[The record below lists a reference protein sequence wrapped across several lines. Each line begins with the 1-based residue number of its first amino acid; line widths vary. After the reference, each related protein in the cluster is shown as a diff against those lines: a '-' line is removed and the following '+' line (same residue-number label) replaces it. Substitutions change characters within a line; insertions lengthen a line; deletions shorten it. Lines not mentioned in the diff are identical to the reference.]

1 MGRKVNPKA
10 IRMGINRT
18 WDSVWYADKTKYPEL
33 LEQDLKIKKRI
44 KESMKDAGI
53 DNIKIKRSLNKIEI
67 IVYVARPG
75 VAIGRGGEGID
86 LLQKE
91 LKRLTKTKEL
101 DLKVREVRKAD
112 LSARIVARNI
122 ADGIERRQPSKLLV
136 ASAKEKV
143 MAAGAK
149 GLKIWVSG
157 RINNASQARTV
168 KTNAGSVP
176 AQTLRADVDYAHEV
190 AQTIDAGLMGIKV
203 WIYRGEDNIANEN
216 EE

>member
-10 IRMGINRT
+10 IRIGINRT
-18 WDSVWYADKTKYPEL
+18 WDSVWYTEKSKYPKVLQE
-33 LEQDLKIKKRI
+33 DLMIREEVRK
-44 KESMKDAGI
+44 SMKDAGL
-53 DNIKIKRSLNKIEI
+53 DSIKINKFLNKTEVIA
-67 IVYVARPG
+67 YVGRPG

-86 LLQKE
+86 LLQKQLSKK
-91 LKRLTKTKEL
+91 LKTNVEI
-101 DLKVREVRKAD
+101 KVREVRKAD
-112 LSARIVARNI
+112 LSARIVARSI

-143 MAAGAK
+143 MASGAK
-149 GLKIWVSG
+149 GLKIWISG

-176 AQTLRADVDYAHEV
+176 AQTLRADVDYAFEV
-190 AQTIDAGLMGIKV
+190 ANTIDAGLMGVKV
-203 WIYRGEDNIANEN
+203 WIYRGEKNSIET

>member
-18 WDSVWYADKTKYPEL
+18 WDSVWYSPKTKYPEL
-33 LEQDLKIKKRI
+33 LSQDLEIKKKI

-53 DNIKIKRSLNKIEI
+53 DNIKINRSLNKIEI

-91 LKRLTKTKEL
+91 LKRLTQTKEL
-101 DLKVREVRKAD
+101 DLKIREVRKVD
-112 LSARIVARNI
+112 LSARIVARTI

-168 KTNAGSVP
+168 KTTAGSVP
-176 AQTLRADVDYAHEV
+176 AQTLRADVDYAYEA

-203 WIYRGEDNIANEN
+203 WIYRGEKNNTDET